1 MTDSYSSNIERLRAN
16 ANDIYKD
23 KFTNAD
29 SAFRLKQAQI
39 KEEVDTIKATGE
51 LLVGQDPQQQWTD
64 AFQKRKA
71 TFRGGQGLIPG
82 LAGERA
88 GKQFK
93 KGDEKREKRNA
104 ERVARLAEIAAH
116 VDGLK
121 EQDLEYH
128 RQKINMLNN
137 GAYYED
143 ADRFTKLSPWAQ
155 VGYASHG
162 IGLYNNTV
170 ADKLNNWFATSD
182 EEINVGGTVFKPRS
196 IHNDH
201 AFPLILKEHALNIGI
216 EELRAKHGI
225 NGYSEA
231 MLDLF
236 GVNNNPAMG
245 SEGIGSETAA
255 KNAMM
260 AKFRTAHNI
269 DASHKT
275 RLKEMMDWVNSP
287 DKNLTKLVTVFSG
300 TIGFD
305 GNRLHNVGGWNM
317 AEDMIV
323 DELVS
328 GGLQNIEDYKSFIYD
343 ILGSQPSPIDPN
355 KTIAETHGKRLDRI
369 YNNTVAGKEGKVN
382 AQLKDDEVKR
392 KALELKFQ
400 AYMEGMKGKYG
411 DNWKPGQEAFTGYL
425 QKWQEL
431 GGGNNPPSWLSDAFT
446 IMTQDDRQKINE
458 FTEVLANGGT
468 ISPSDWNTVSP
479 TVRNYFNKAIQTSD
493 GGTTTRRQIA
503 EGEGYLKSVLKN
515 GGEYYKKLNILNNQ
529 ILGESAAGSNND
541 SWGIKAI
548 DARQAMEADFYERFL
563 FHKNKGNVTDVQAAQ
578 LAFEDVRE
586 RAAVDVEGKESKYK
600 GSTEFQAS
608 GRKWTGIPVKD
619 SAYYNIPPL
628 NREDA
633 YNEGGRVVEG
643 LDWYNKNIFPGGD
656 AKLLMTKRIAGTND
670 IAEQGARFFKGE
682 TTVIP
687 SYYQRLANKIPGL
700 TDYQLMKYQVMA
712 HYPEHGDPLLW
723 QPKNVP
729 HPSEVFNM
737 PHFND
742 IARYLNTGTSTC
754 SKMQAKA
761 CLVDKR
767 NDANINPANFDT
779 IQEVVDAHSSIGEQ
793 QVVESPDGPP
803 KDRPIRDPILFEEG
817 ADVSEAIPGDIRT
830 SNGVNE
836 ILVQVAEGET
846 EWVSQEILDIY
857 GDSET
862 YAQSRSTYK
871 KNIYDSGPGFIE
883 VSDAAKANEAFLNRE
898 TTAEKGE
905 FPPGITAKDLV
916 LYSKNTGTG
925 WLLVKDDKDVRKR
938 VWQQYRNNQPVR
950 QGFAIGPLT
959 LGDDTKGKTETGAIT
974 IGGNLGTQL
983 KRDLNLLNQESQLGT
998 PTPNVG
1004 FGLTPPSMA
1013 TNFQDT
1019 QFTSTFPITATDFE
1033 DLSIDQHK
1041 LINKRLNF
1049 QSAIPEVY
1057 GMGEEEWLEQ
1067 FPIEVRTQIRNM
1079 ERTGQWNPTTHN
1091 IELGPLKGK
1100 VFGIPWSI
1108 PSGHDIK
1115 LIPREKVS
1123 NLQSVM
1129 SSPDSPYLA
1138 ENLREY
1144 ASQLYA
1150 TNVLTEIPANA

>member
-1 MTDSYSSNIERLRAN
+1 
-16 ANDIYKD
+16 
-23 KFTNAD
+23 
-29 SAFRLKQAQI
+29 
-39 KEEVDTIKATGE
+39 
-51 LLVGQDPQQQWTD
+51 
-64 AFQKRKA
+64 
-71 TFRGGQGLIPG
+71 
-82 LAGERA
+82 
-88 GKQFK
+88 
-93 KGDEKREKRNA
+93 
-104 ERVARLAEIAAH
+104 
-116 VDGLK
+116 
-121 EQDLEYH
+121 
-128 RQKINMLNN
+128 
-137 GAYYED
+137 
-143 ADRFTKLSPWAQ
+143 
-155 VGYASHG
+155 
-162 IGLYNNTV
+162 
-170 ADKLNNWFATSD
+170 
-182 EEINVGGTVFKPRS
+182 
-196 IHNDH
+196 
-201 AFPLILKEHALNIGI
+201 
-216 EELRAKHGI
+216 
-225 NGYSEA
+225 YSEA

-236 GVNNNPAMG
+236 GVNDNPAMG

-255 KNAMM
+255 KQAMM
-260 AKFRTAHNI
+260 GKFRTAHNI

-275 RLKEMMDWVNSP
+275 RLKEIIDWTNSP

-305 GNRLHNVGGWNM
+305 GKRLHNVGGWNM

-323 DELVS
+323 SELVS
-328 GGLQNIEDYKSFIYD
+328 GGLQHIEDYKSFIYD
-343 ILGSQPSPIDPN
+343 TLGSQPSPIDPN
-355 KTIAETHGKRLDRI
+355 KTIAQTHGKRLDRI
-369 YNNTVAGKEGKVN
+369 YNNTVLGRENKVN
-382 AQLKDDEVKR
+382 LELKDDEVKR

-400 AYMEGMKGKYG
+400 DYIEKQKEQNG
-411 DNWKPGQEAFTGYL
+411 DNWKPGPEVYTAFMN
-425 QKWQEL
+425 KWKEL
-431 GGGNNPPSWLSDAFT
+431 GGGNAAPSWLTDSFT
-446 IMTQDDRQKINE
+446 VMTQDDRQKINE
-458 FTEVLANGGT
+458 FTEVLSNGGT

-529 ILGESAAGSNND
+529 ILGESAAGSKND
-541 SWGIKAI
+541 SWGLKAV
-548 DARQAMEADFYERFL
+548 DARQAMEADFYEQFQL
-563 FHKNKGNVTDVQAAQ
+563 HKSKGNVTDSQAAQ
-578 LAFEDVRE
+578 LAFEDVKI

-600 GSTEFQAS
+600 DSTEFQAS

-656 AKLLMTKRIAGTND
+656 AKLLMKKRIAGTND

-682 TTVIP
+682 ITVIP

-712 HYPEHGDPLLW
+712 HYPEHGDPVLW
-723 QPKNVP
+723 NPKNVP

-742 IARYLNTGTSTC
+742 LARLLNTGTSTC

-761 CLVDKR
+761 CIMDKR
-767 NDANINPANFDT
+767 NDADINPANFDT
-779 IQEVVDAHSSIGEQ
+779 VEEVVDAYSPIGEQ

-803 KDRPIRDPILFEEG
+803 QDIPARDPILFKEG

-836 ILVQVAEGET
+836 TLVKVSEEEN
-846 EWVSQEILDIY
+846 EWVPQEILDIY

-862 YAQSRSTYK
+862 YAKSRSTYK
-871 KNIYDSGPGFIE
+871 KDIYDSGPGFIE
-883 VSDAAKANEAFLNRE
+883 VSDASKANEAFLNRE
-898 TTAEKGE
+898 TKAKKGK

-916 LYSKNTGTG
+916 LYEKNSGTG
-925 WLLVKDDKDVRKR
+925 WLLVKDNKDVRKR
-938 VWQQYRNNQPVR
+938 VWQRYENNQPMR
-950 QGFAIGPLT
+950 EGFAIGPLT
-959 LGDDTKGKTETGAIT
+959 LGDDTKGKTKTGALT
-974 IGGNLGTQL
+974 LGGNLGTQL
-983 KRDLNLLNQESQLGT
+983 KRELNLLNQGTQLGT

-1019 QFTSTFPITATDFE
+1019 QLTSKFPITATDFE

-1041 LINKRLNF
+1041 LINERLNF

-1079 ERTGQWNPTTHN
+1079 ERKGQWDPTTHD
-1091 IELGPLKGK
+1091 IELGPLEGN

-1138 ENLREY
+1138 DNLREY

-1150 TNVLTEIPANA
+1150 TNVLTEMSANA